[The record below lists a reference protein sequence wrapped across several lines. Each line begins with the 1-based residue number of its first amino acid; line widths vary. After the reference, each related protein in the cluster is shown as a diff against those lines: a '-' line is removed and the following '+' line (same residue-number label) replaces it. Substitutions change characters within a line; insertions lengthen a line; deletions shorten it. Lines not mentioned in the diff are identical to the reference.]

1 MELMD
6 FILAEPLPL
15 VAWVMVLMV
24 MNTASIFFLKR
35 VEARWV
41 LAAWI
46 PNGIFMS
53 YLLTQFGY
61 TRMLGLSHVVFW
73 TPLLVYLWRR
83 RAQWNV
89 SGSLTG
95 KWLVGL
101 FGVNLASL
109 LVDYVD
115 VVRYLLGDHS
125 ALG

>member
-15 VAWVMVLMV
+15 LAWVMVLMV
-24 MNTASIFFLKR
+24 MNTLSVLFLKR

-53 YLLTQFGY
+53 FLFTQVGY

-73 TPLLVYLWRR
+73 TPLLIYLWRR
-83 RAQWNV
+83 RAHWNV
-89 SGSLTG
+89 AGSLTG

-101 FGVNLASL
+101 FVVNLASL
-109 LVDYVD
+109 VVDYLD
-115 VVRYLLGDHS
+115 VIRYLMGDHTP
-125 ALG
+125 LG

>member
-1 MELMD
+1 MDLMNY
-6 FILAEPLPL
+6 ILAEPLPL
-15 VAWVMVLMV
+15 VIWVMVLMT
-24 MNTASIFFLKR
+24 MNTVSIVFLKR

-61 TRMLGLSHVVFW
+61 TRMLGLSHIVFW
-73 TPLLVYLWRR
+73 TPLLAYLWKRR
-83 RAQWNV
+83 KQWDV

-101 FGVNLASL
+101 FTVNLISL
-109 LVDYVD
+109 LIDYAD
-115 VVRYLLGDHS
+115 IVRYLMGDHGV
-125 ALG
+125 LG

>member
-1 MELMD
+1 MDLMN

-15 VAWVMVLMV
+15 KAWVFILMI
-24 MNTASIFFLKR
+24 MNTLSILFLKR

-53 YLLTQFGY
+53 FLLTQFGY

-73 TPLLVYLWRR
+73 TPLLIYLWRR
-83 RAQWNV
+83 RDQWNV

-101 FGVNLASL
+101 FTVNLISL
-109 LVDYVD
+109 VIDYAD
-115 VVRYLLGDHS
+115 VIRYLTGDQAVLG
-125 ALG
+125 